1 MSVGAAGRT
10 PLSDSRAQSLLA
22 PSRLALMVMWVVVT
36 GATVVMLL
44 QDVRSTDEYETV
56 RHILLA
62 GYVGSL
68 LFYLGRTGP
77 SVNQLPEIHPQVL
90 PRWRYGAWVTPL
102 GIALMLT
109 LIALSD
115 DALGIL
121 VLPMIVA
128 TVWILLAWRREV
140 RLRSVVQGLALA
152 VIAYLAGLH
161 MANNGFI
168 SKTAL
173 YLLPVLTLP
182 MYVAGGLLFER
193 TRLGGIQ
200 LLAQQYGEGLKSL
213 LWGGL
218 LFVPLGL
225 INAAGGAPGS
235 DVTWV
240 TEWWMP
246 LWLPW
251 FSGIAEETW
260 FRLFLVG
267 LCFFLLRPAFP
278 SRPAL
283 AVIAAVLFSGVTFGL
298 LHDRTL
304 ENFLVTGLLYGVS
317 FAAVFARRDWEH
329 AVGAH
334 YMVDMI
340 PLMMVFLET

>member
-1 MSVGAAGRT
+1 MPVRTTGRT
-10 PLSDSRAQSLLA
+10 PLSDARAQSLLA
-22 PSRLALMVMWVVVT
+22 PSRLALMVMWIVVT

-56 RHILLA
+56 RFIMLA

-68 LFYLGRTGP
+68 LFYLARSGP
-77 SVNQLPEIHPQVL
+77 SANQLPKIHPQVL
-90 PRWRYGAWVTPL
+90 PRWRYGAWVPPL

-121 VLPMIVA
+121 TLPMIVA

-152 VIAYLAGLH
+152 LIAYLAGLH
-161 MANNGFI
+161 MANNDSI

-200 LLAQQYGEGLKSL
+200 LLAEQYGDALKSV
-213 LWGGL
+213 LWGGV

-225 INAAGGAPGS
+225 INAADGAPGS

-240 TEWWMP
+240 TE
-246 LWLPW
+246 
-251 FSGIAEETW
+251 
-260 FRLFLVG
+260 
-267 LCFFLLRPAFP
+267 
-278 SRPAL
+278 
-283 AVIAAVLFSGVTFGL
+283 
-298 LHDRTL
+298 
-304 ENFLVTGLLYGVS
+304 
-317 FAAVFARRDWEH
+317 
-329 AVGAH
+329 
-334 YMVDMI
+334 
-340 PLMMVFLET
+340 